1 MPSTNVVYYTCARY
15 LGALMELGDMLQK
28 IREGKGLTQAQLAKK
43 AGVSLRTI
51 QSWEQGHRS
60 PISPDF
66 FLVVKALGV
75 SADDFAGTTSRR
87 RVSKAHSKR
96 KGK

>member
-1 MPSTNVVYYTCARY
+1 
-15 LGALMELGDMLQK
+15 MLQK
-28 IREGKGLTQAQLAKK
+28 FREEKGLTQADLAKR

-66 FLVVKALGV
+66 FRVVKALGV
-75 SADDFAGTTSRR
+75 SADDFSETTIGPRIKKRR
-87 RVSKAHSKR
+87 PKK
-96 KGK
+96 